1 MPDVR
6 TYRLGNRSWV
16 VKVRGDL
23 DSAAIAAVGRATG
36 APAVIDLRDATLVDV
51 YALDS
56 LVDCIGAIFVADRPL
71 RDALDALGLRTE
83 STLAAAF
90 A

>member
-6 TYRLGNRSWV
+6 TYRLGNEARV

-23 DSAAIAAVGRATG
+23 DAAAIAAVGRVTG
-36 APAVIDLRDATLVDV
+36 AAAVIDLRDAMLVDV
-51 YALDS
+51 DALDA
-56 LVDCIGAIFVADRPL
+56 LVDRLDTVFVADRPL

-90 A
+90 I

>member
-6 TYRLGNRSWV
+6 TYQLGDTAWV

-23 DSAAIAAVGRATG
+23 DSAAVAAVARATKTPTVVDLRE
-36 APAVIDLRDATLVDV
+36 ATVIDVW
-51 YALDS
+51 ALDS
-56 LVDCIGAIFVADRPL
+56 LVDCSDAIFVADRPL

-83 STLAAAF
+83 STLAAAVL
-90 A
+90 